1 MYSSVNPFD
10 TITDGI
16 KWVVLLVIIYISL
29 NMISFI
35 IEIVY
40 TIYKREII
48 SILFINA
55 SFGNKKSRWC
65 GSGEPS
71 KVFIVSRGNR
81 S

>member
-1 MYSSVNPFD
+1 MYFWVNPFD
-10 TITDGI
+10 TITDDI
-16 KWVVLLVIIYISL
+16 KCIV
-29 NMISFI
+29 
-35 IEIVY
+35 EIVY
-40 TIYKREII
+40 TIYKRETI

>member
-1 MYSSVNPFD
+1 MGRL
-10 TITDGI
+10 TII
-16 KWVVLLVIIYISL
+16 LVIIYISL

>member
-1 MYSSVNPFD
+1 
-10 TITDGI
+10 
-16 KWVVLLVIIYISL
+16 
-29 NMISFI
+29 MIVFFV
-35 IEIVY
+35 EIAY
-40 TIYKREII
+40 TIYEREII

>member
-1 MYSSVNPFD
+1 MFWVNPID
-10 TITDGI
+10 TITDD
-16 KWVVLLVIIYISL
+16 KAY
-29 NMISFI
+29 FI
-35 IEIVY
+35 VEIVY

-55 SFGNKKSRWC
+55 SFGNKKSRPC

>member
-1 MYSSVNPFD
+1 MYFWANPFD
-10 TITDGI
+10 TIIDDI
-16 KWVVLLVIIYISL
+16 KYLV
-29 NMISFI
+29 
-35 IEIVY
+35 EIVY